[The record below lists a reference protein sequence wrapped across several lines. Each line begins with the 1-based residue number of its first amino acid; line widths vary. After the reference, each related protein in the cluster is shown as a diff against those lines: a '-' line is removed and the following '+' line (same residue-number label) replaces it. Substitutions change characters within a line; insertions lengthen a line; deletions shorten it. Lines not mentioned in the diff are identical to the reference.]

1 MGGIPQSNPKR
12 GFQNNQVKSA
22 YKFYGADGSSEGDKD
37 SQGRPIN
44 LKYSG
49 ISRFDLN
56 NMSVEDIYKKMD
68 KNI

>member
-1 MGGIPQSNPKR
+1 
-12 GFQNNQVKSA
+12 VKSA